1 MFLKKRSFLEKFNK
15 ILYLPLETYSRE
27 FHSKLYLA
35 YQACQKG
42 WVVIIGPEYDVK
54 KLAQYLPSGVYFGIG
69 FHRKSAN
76 VLKKLKKSGHF
87 VLLQD
92 EEGLDRWGPELYKE
106 YRIDTEIDNFV
117 NYFLCWGEED
127 KKIIESAFK
136 KSINATSVGSLRLDL
151 LNKNLR
157 RIFLQNVD
165 EIKNEHGE
173 FVLINGKF
181 GTINHINGFD
191 YYLRDLKSRGWMD
204 TQYKKEFQNQRF
216 KFQKIIFKKM
226 IELSISLAKSGQ
238 KVVVRPHPTESI
250 EVWKKKTEKYSK
262 NIKIIRSGNIIPWLM
277 ASKIIIHNGCTTA
290 IEGFLLDKTIISF
303 RPIKNPNIETDLP
316 NAISI
321 CLETKEDVV
330 NYVNNFVLDKPNII
344 DSTSM
349 NILRESVKINQSSN
363 DSTNKI
369 LNLIENIPQ
378 KKRISKLETLKKNI
392 FVEIALLKLKITKIL
407 NKKNFSYL
415 ESKCSKLDVVNTKKV
430 LDIFFENKIG
440 HRKIESSE
448 ISKYSLIISS
458 K

>member
-1 MFLKKRSFLEKFNK
+1 MFLKKRSFLEKYKK
-15 ILYLPLETYSRE
+15 ILYLPIETHSRE

-42 WVVIIGPEYDVK
+42 WVAIIGPEYDVK

-69 FHRKSAN
+69 FHRKSAK

-106 YRIDTEIDNFV
+106 YRIDTEINNFA

-136 KSINATSVGSLRLDL
+136 ISINALPVGSLRLDL

-157 RIFLQNVD
+157 KIFLENVD
-165 EIKNEHGE
+165 EIKNEHGD

-181 GTINHINGFD
+181 GTINHINGFN
-191 YYLRDLKSRGWMD
+191 YYLKDLKSRGWMD
-204 TQYKKEFQNQRF
+204 TSFKKQFQNQRF
-216 KFQKIIFKKM
+216 KFQKIIFEKM

-238 KVVVRPHPTESI
+238 KVVVRPHPSESVD
-250 EVWKKKTEKYSK
+250 VWKKKTEKYSK

-277 ASKIIIHNGCTTA
+277 ASKIVIHNGCTTA
-290 IEGFLLDKTIISF
+290 IEGFLLNKTIISY

-321 CLETKEDVV
+321 CLETKEDIV
-330 NYVNNFVLDKPNII
+330 NYVNNFVLDKSNII
-344 DSTSM
+344 NTASM
-349 NILRESVKINQSSN
+349 NILSESVKINKSSK

-378 KKRISKLETLKKNI
+378 KKKISKLDILKNNI
-392 FVEIALLKLKITKIL
+392 FVEIALFKLKIAKIL

-415 ESKCSKLDVVNTKKV
+415 ESKCSKLDVVETKKI
-430 LDIFFENKIG
+430 LDLFFENKIG
-440 HRKIESSE
+440 HQKIESSE
-448 ISKYSLIISS
+448 ISNHSLIISS